1 MTTGRVTQLILS
13 ALSLVLFA
21 PVLLSRFSYI
31 EIPLLIQL
39 FLSAVFMLFL
49 LAAWA
54 TKASFREKF
63 ITELPWL
70 FPDGK

>member
-1 MTTGRVTQLILS
+1 MTTDGVAQLILS
-13 ALSLVLFA
+13 ALSLAIFI
-21 PVLLSRFSYI
+21 PVLLSHLSYI
-31 EIPLLIQL
+31 ETTLLIKL
-39 FLSAVFMLFL
+39 TLSAASILLL

-54 TKASFREKF
+54 TKPSFREKF

>member
-1 MTTGRVTQLILS
+1 MTTDRITQLILS
-13 ALSLVLFA
+13 ALSLVLST
-21 PVLLSRFSYI
+21 PVLLSHLSYI
-31 EIPLLIQL
+31 ETPLLIQL
-39 FLSAVFMLFL
+39 FLSAVSMLFL
-49 LAAWA
+49 LVAWA